1 MIFFYTNPILI
12 AAAVIPAIFLLV
24 HVYRADKLEKEPAP
38 LLISLVLYGIAAT
51 FIALL
56 LERFGS
62 WLLGRYFPE
71 NSTPYNVLMYFGVVA
86 FSEEGAK
93 YFLLKRRT
101 WRSAAFNCQFDG
113 VVYAV
118 FVALGFALFVRRVYF
133 VGLFGVVHDLTGQL
147 RGALCNQ
154 PGITGGKPRQK
165 AHRFHI
171 NLVCGVHILRF
182 AHGPLF
188 FQN

>member
-1 MIFFYTNPILI
+1 MRL
-12 AAAVIPAIFLLV
+12 
-24 HVYRADKLEKEPAP
+24 
-38 LLISLVLYGIAAT
+38 
-51 FIALL
+51 
-56 LERFGS
+56 
-62 WLLGRYFPE
+62 
-71 NSTPYNVLMYFGVVA
+71 
-86 FSEEGAK
+86 
-93 YFLLKRRT
+93 
-101 WRSAAFNCQFDG
+101 
-113 VVYAV
+113 
-118 FVALGFALFVRRVYF
+118 ALGFALFVRRVYF

>member
-1 MIFFYTNPILI
+1 MGQ
-12 AAAVIPAIFLLV
+12 A
-24 HVYRADKLEKEPAP
+24 HVQR
-38 LLISLVLYGIAAT
+38 
-51 FIALL
+51 
-56 LERFGS
+56 R
-62 WLLGRYFPE
+62 
-71 NSTPYNVLMYFGVVA
+71 
-86 FSEEGAK
+86 EGGQR
-93 YFLLKRRT
+93 LQQMRL
-101 WRSAAFNCQFDG
+101 
-113 VVYAV
+113 
-118 FVALGFALFVRRVYF
+118 ALGFALFVRRVYF

-154 PGITGGKPRQK
+154 SGITGGKPRQK